1 MSTLFSPGTDFRS
14 TPDYKGYVLQ
24 ALNATLIPITT
35 LIFGTRIYV
44 RVFMTK
50 NPGLDDGFAFVAFLF
65 AVGLSSFDLVGVKYG
80 SGAHIYLIP
89 QESLLK
95 FFNVLVTQNLWYFWC
110 TCFVRLAVAAFL
122 PRLSKEKLYLY
133 LVYGIASFTVLQTF
147 VCFLYKLLECKP
159 VSDLWL
165 PPHTPGTKCV
175 SDAANEIMMTI
186 NAGFGIFIDCVLLG
200 LPIWIISK
208 KMIMS
213 RKMIQVVAIF
223 CVGIFVVVTGVV
235 RLFYMKTLSFA
246 SDPTFHMSTI
256 GVWSDL
262 EAHIGLW
269 CACFPALQPILRIVS
284 FKLGLRT
291 KLLSYGD
298 TPGKKSAGASGHL
311 GGASGVQ
318 RSNHGYLRSG
328 NGIDVKGTETDSD
341 SQKGIISKDKSFE
354 MESMGQIHKQT
365 DVQVSVEE
373 RQDGHKKVG
382 RQESWID
389 L

>member
-1 MSTLFSPGTDFRS
+1 VVLLVHMFRAPRSRSLSAALEQRKLVSPFTLHNQYLMVAGRAILVPCLR
-14 TPDYKGYVLQ
+14 
-24 ALNATLIPITT
+24 NC
-35 LIFGTRIYV
+35 
-44 RVFMTK
+44 
-50 NPGLDDGFAFVAFLF
+50 FVHGVADICL
-65 AVGLSSFDLVGVKYG
+65 LSIQIVGVQT
-80 SGAHIYLIP
+80 SFVSTDQPTNCSELI
-89 QESLLK
+89 LIGH
-95 FFNVLVTQNLWYFWC
+95 N
-110 TCFVRLAVAAFL
+110 
-122 PRLSKEKLYLY
+122 
-133 LVYGIASFTVLQTF
+133 
-147 VCFLYKLLECKP
+147 
-159 VSDLWL
+159 SDLWL

-246 SDPTFHMSTI
+246 SDPYVSLLRNSTLRLTRCYRTFHMSTI

>member
-1 MSTLFSPGTDFRS
+1 MSTLYPAGMDFRS
-14 TPDYKGYVLQ
+14 TPDYKGGVHK

-50 NPGLDDGFAFVAFLF
+50 NAGLDDALAFVAYLF
-65 AVGLSSFDLVGVKYG
+65 LVGISTFDIIGVEYG

-89 QESLLK
+89 QQTLLK
-95 FFNVLVTQNLWYFWC
+95 FFKVLVTQNLWYFWC

-133 LVYGIASFTVLQTF
+133 LVYGIASFTIVQTI

-175 SDAANEIMMTI
+175 SDAANEAMMTA
-186 NAGFGIFIDCVLLG
+186 NAVFGIFTDCFLLG
-200 LPIWIISK
+200 LPIWIISR
-208 KMIMS
+208 KMIVS
-213 RKMIQVVAIF
+213 RKMMQVILIF
-223 CVGIFVVVTGVV
+223 CVGIFVVVAGVV
-235 RLFYMKTLSFA
+235 RLYYMKTLSFA
-246 SDPTFHMSTI
+246 SDPTFNMSTV
-256 GVWSDL
+256 GVWTDL
-262 EAHIGLW
+262 EAHLGLW
-269 CACFPALQPILRIVS
+269 CGCFPALQPILRIIS

-298 TPGKKSAGASGHL
+298 TPRKKSGFPSGNM
-311 GGASGVQ
+311 GGTSGVQ

-328 NGIDVKGTETDSD
+328 NGIDVKGTETDTE
-341 SQKGIISKDKSFE
+341 SQKGIVSKGKSFE
-354 MESMGQIHKQT
+354 LESLGQIHKQT
-365 DVQVSVEE
+365 EVQVSVEE
-373 RQDGHKKVG
+373 RPDGQKKVS
-382 RQESWID
+382 RHESWID
-389 L
+389 V